1 MSTTDSPHT
10 PPPPAA
16 PHVPYTTLF
25 RSRRPLVT
33 TDADEK
39 VPGEAHPGGVDPD
52 ASRDR
57 HVDHGEGEWQAHA
70 AIEHTRQEAVCRRV
84 IVFGVS
90 LEPEPLAHGLD
101 EGRRGAPGVALGAL
115 DPRLFDE
122 RVDATQLALDVERR
136 EELRGDEERDELER
150 G

>member
-57 HVDHGEGEWQAHA
+57 YVDHGEGEWQAHA
-70 AIEHTRQEAVCRRV
+70 AIEHTRSEEHTSELQSREKVVCRLLLV
-84 IVFGVS
+84 KKK
-90 LEPEPLAHGLD
+90 LKHA
-101 EGRRGAPGVALGAL
+101 
-115 DPRLFDE
+115 
-122 RVDATQLALDVERR
+122 
-136 EELRGDEERDELER
+136 
-150 G
+150 